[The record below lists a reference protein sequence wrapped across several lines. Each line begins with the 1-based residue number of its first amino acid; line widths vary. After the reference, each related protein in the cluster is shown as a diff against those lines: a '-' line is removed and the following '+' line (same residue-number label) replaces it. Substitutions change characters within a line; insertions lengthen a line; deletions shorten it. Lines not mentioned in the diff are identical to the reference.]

1 MYLKEL
7 VGKMAIRTKEPT
19 NPFDPLWS
27 LNNVLRGKIWS
38 PTFEE
43 RG

>member
-27 LNNVLRGKIWS
+27 LNNVLRGKS
-38 PTFEE
+38 GARHLK
-43 RG
+43 RGG